1 MNIAIV
7 CYPTHGG
14 SGVIASELALGL
26 AERGHHIHIVS
37 YAIPFRLR
45 SFHQNVVVH
54 EVEVATYPL
63 FKYPPY
69 ALALAAK
76 LVEIAQE
83 DGLDLVHTHYA
94 VPHATSAFL
103 AKQMLKQEYPIKTVT
118 TLHGTD
124 ITLVGLD
131 RSFYQVVKFSIEQAD
146 SVTAV
151 SHYLR
156 EQTHALFKIDRE
168 IHTIF
173 NFVDTERFQRDPAEC
188 GREHFAEPDEKV
200 IIHASNFR
208 PVKRVLD
215 AVRVF
220 AQIRESIPARLLMVG
235 EGPERLPAQE
245 AVRDLGLSAQV
256 SFLGEQDYIE
266 RLFSCSD
273 LLLLPSEEE
282 SFGLAALEALSCSVP
297 VVGTAIGGLPEV
309 VEDGVNGFLCPV
321 GAVGEMAEKAIQL
334 LTDESRFEAFRQNAR
349 ARALQFDGKT
359 IIDQYEILYQDILEA
374 QRV

>member
-1 MNIAIV
+1 VNIAIV

-45 SFHQNVVVH
+45 CFHHSVVVH

-76 LVEIAQE
+76 LVEIAQK

-103 AKQMLKQEYPIKTVT
+103 AREMLKQEHPIKTVT

-124 ITLVGLD
+124 ITLTGLD

-151 SHYLR
+151 SRYLR
-156 EQTHALFKIDRE
+156 DQTHALFNIDRE

-173 NFVDTERFQRDPAEC
+173 NFVDTERFQRGQSEC
-188 GREHFAEPDEKV
+188 TREYFAGPDEKV

-208 PVKRVLD
+208 PVKRVVD
-215 AVRVF
+215 VVRVF
-220 AQIRESIPARLLMVG
+220 AKIRESIPARLLMVG

-245 AVRDLGLSAQV
+245 LVEELGLTDQV
-256 SFLGEQDYIE
+256 FFLGEQDYIE
-266 RLFSCSD
+266 RLLSCSD

-282 SFGLAALEALSCSVP
+282 SFGLVALEALSCSVP
-297 VVGTAIGGLPEV
+297 VIGTAIGGLPEV

-321 GAVGEMAEKAIQL
+321 GAIDEMAEKAIWL

-349 ARALQFDGKT
+349 TRALQFDSKNIVG
-359 IIDQYEILYQDILEA
+359 QYERLYQNILEV